1 MSERAGAACADSE
14 VSSLIGPVSVDLS
27 VPQPHDTRNDRLVTL
42 AVAALAATWAGEWIA
57 LASRSRSIAV
67 AALAL
72 YALGFLALAATR
84 PSLAVVALVV
94 ALPLVTIEV
103 GFGDVEKTV
112 SGDKI
117 AVAVVAGVW
126 LLKRGYRAAPTLL
139 RRSAIRWW
147 LVLLA
152 LTTVSALGHGASKSE
167 LWGLTGAFLYFAV
180 FALALDLFDRDAR
193 ARRHVLIAAALTA
206 GGVAALGLVERLVF
220 PGTPFYFKD
229 GVMPVYYSI
238 GSTIGH
244 TNFLAAYLALVLG
257 PLAALVCLGAM
268 RQRAPLRPWL
278 ITSGAVMVLTL
289 VLARSIGA
297 LAGVAVAA
305 LVVLAVGLTRV
316 RSRAIR
322 AALVV
327 VAIFAVVVTAAIAA
341 AKLGGNDASITVRA
355 ATLRIGLAAMQ
366 ERPWLGFG
374 ANGFPHESA
383 RIERALFGHELL
395 ELHPANQPFSAHDA
409 YMNVAVERGVGAL
422 IAFLGL
428 LGVIVM
434 SGLRRSVRAGDVDR
448 DVIVVGL
455 LAGLV
460 AFAAQALTENL
471 FSYSK
476 VSTIF
481 WILAAALV
489 SFGGRTDEP
498 QAR

>member
-1 MSERAGAACADSE
+1 MACADSE
-14 VSSLIGPVSVDLS
+14 VSSLTEPVSVELS
-27 VPQPHDTRNDRLVTL
+27 VPRSRDTRHDLVVTL
-42 AVAALAATWAGEWIA
+42 AVAALAATWAGEWLAIA
-57 LASRSRSIAV
+57 NRSRTIAV
-67 AALAL
+67 AALVL
-72 YALGFLALAATR
+72 YALGFLALAAMR

-112 SGDKI
+112 SGDKL
-117 AVAVVAGVW
+117 AVAAVAGVW
-126 LLKRGYRAAPTLL
+126 LLKRGYRAAPSLL
-139 RRSAIRWW
+139 GRPAIRWW

-152 LTTVSALGHGASKSE
+152 LTTVSALAHGASKSE

-193 ARRHVLIAAALTA
+193 ARGFVLIAAALTA

-220 PGTPFYFKD
+220 LGTPFYFKD
-229 GVMPVYYSI
+229 GVMASHYSF
-238 GSTIGH
+238 GSTVGH

-257 PLAALVCLGAM
+257 PLAGLVCLRAM
-268 RQRAPLRPWL
+268 RQRPPLRAWL
-278 ITSGAVMVLTL
+278 VASGAAIAFVL

-327 VAIFAVVVTAAIAA
+327 VAIVALAITAGIAA
-341 AKLGGNDASITVRA
+341 AKLSGNDNSITVRV
-355 ATLRIGLAAMQ
+355 ATLRIGLAAVQ

-374 ANGFPHESA
+374 MNGFPHAAA
-383 RIERALFGHELL
+383 RIERSLFGRELL
-395 ELHPANQPFSAHDA
+395 ELHPVDQPFSAHDA
-409 YMNVAVERGVGAL
+409 FMNVAVERGVGAL

-428 LGVIVM
+428 LAVIVM
-434 SGLRRSVRAGDVDR
+434 SGLRRSATGEVDR
-448 DVIVVGL
+448 DVLVIGL
-455 LAGLV
+455 LAGV
-460 AFAAQALTENL
+460 IAFAAQATTENL

-481 WILAAALV
+481 WIMAGALV
-489 SFGGRTDEP
+489 SFDSRGNEEQRC
-498 QAR
+498 

>member
-14 VSSLIGPVSVDLS
+14 VSSLIGPVSVDFS

-220 PGTPFYFKD
+220 PGTPFYYKD
-229 GVMPVYYSI
+229 GVMVAHYSF

-244 TNFLAAYLALVLG
+244 TNFFAAYLALVLG
-257 PLAALVCLGAM
+257 PLAALVCLRVT

-460 AFAAQALTENL
+460 AFAAQVLTENL

>member
-1 MSERAGAACADSE
+1 
-14 VSSLIGPVSVDLS
+14 
-27 VPQPHDTRNDRLVTL
+27 
-42 AVAALAATWAGEWIA
+42 
-57 LASRSRSIAV
+57 
-67 AALAL
+67 
-72 YALGFLALAATR
+72 
-84 PSLAVVALVV
+84 
-94 ALPLVTIEV
+94 
-103 GFGDVEKTV
+103 
-112 SGDKI
+112 
-117 AVAVVAGVW
+117 
-126 LLKRGYRAAPTLL
+126 
-139 RRSAIRWW
+139 
-147 LVLLA
+147 
-152 LTTVSALGHGASKSE
+152 
-167 LWGLTGAFLYFAV
+167 
-180 FALALDLFDRDAR
+180 
-193 ARRHVLIAAALTA
+193 
-206 GGVAALGLVERLVF
+206 
-220 PGTPFYFKD
+220 
-229 GVMPVYYSI
+229 
-238 GSTIGH
+238 
-244 TNFLAAYLALVLG
+244 
-257 PLAALVCLGAM
+257 M
-268 RQRAPLRPWL
+268 RQPAPLRPWL

-341 AKLGGNDASITVRA
+341 AKLSGNDASITVRA
-355 ATLRIGLAAMQ
+355 ATLRIGLAAVQ

-434 SGLRRSVRAGDVDR
+434 SGLRRSARAGDVDR